1 MLELFNF
8 SSIIIIFPIFV
19 APIKISTQII
29 RIFGKIKILRIYEI
43 ADLLKSNF
51 RSIVTILFQK
61 NQIFDN
67 KLFGNFSFRKKI
79 LSKQIIA
86 KNSNTF
92 SLNFILY
99 GLTVPG
105 GVQIEKKKLWEKAT
119 ELKWEIRTCYKLN
132 KTSSIDHKT

>member
-1 MLELFNF
+1 
-8 SSIIIIFPIFV
+8 V

-105 GVQIEKKKLWEKAT
+105 GVQIEKKKL
-119 ELKWEIRTCYKLN
+119 
-132 KTSSIDHKT
+132 